1 MSTELVRLEGE
12 LAEAEQESLTNQ
24 NLHDAY
30 GQCREDLQFWR
41 EDSRG
46 QASFNLELLAVNE
59 T

>member
-30 GQCREDLQFWR
+30 EECREGL
-41 EDSRG
+41 
-46 QASFNLELLAVNE
+46 NLKNE
-59 T
+59 